1 MRKKFNTTGL
11 CLPEKHYMADISGH
25 LEKITEYVKEGDYLS
40 IHCARQYGKT
50 TILHALAQHL
60 SHDDLVVSLD
70 FQALGN
76 ASFQNENIFSLT
88 FADYFLRELLL
99 TNDQETPHLKKQMER
114 LRAVIQDGDERFV
127 LFHLFEQ
134 LTAVCRASSRP
145 VVLIIDEIDSA
156 SNNQVFLDFLAQ
168 MRYSYLER
176 EKRNTPAFHS
186 VILAGVHDIR
196 RLKIKLRSESEH
208 KYNSPW
214 NIAADFD
221 MDMSL
226 TLDGIRQMLTDYEQ
240 DYHTGMDIQM
250 LAGMIYDH
258 TGGYP
263 YLVSRICKLV
273 DENISESEDFHGR
286 SAAWTKEGVLLAI
299 RRLIAERNT
308 LFESLTEKLDSYPEL
323 ERMLYTLLFTGKTV
337 PYNTDTE
344 VITLASMFGFIKNKN
359 ENVAITNRIFETRL
373 YNRFLSMEELQENDI
388 YKASLWDRN
397 QFVVGG
403 HLDMRRILERF
414 VQHFHDIYTDSD
426 ERFLEESGRK
436 LFLLYLRPIING
448 SGNYYIESRTRS
460 MGRTDVIVDY
470 RGEQYIIEMKIW
482 RGQEYHSR
490 GEQQILGYLDDYH
503 IKKGYM
509 LSFCFNKKKQ
519 SGVQE
524 IVIGDKTVV
533 EAIV

>member
-168 MRYSYLER
+168 MRYFYLER

-196 RLKIKLRSESEH
+196 RLKIKLRSES
-208 KYNSPW
+208 
-214 NIAADFD
+214 
-221 MDMSL
+221 
-226 TLDGIRQMLTDYEQ
+226 
-240 DYHTGMDIQM
+240 
-250 LAGMIYDH
+250 
-258 TGGYP
+258 
-263 YLVSRICKLV
+263 
-273 DENISESEDFHGR
+273 
-286 SAAWTKEGVLLAI
+286 
-299 RRLIAERNT
+299 
-308 LFESLTEKLDSYPEL
+308 
-323 ERMLYTLLFTGKTV
+323 
-337 PYNTDTE
+337 
-344 VITLASMFGFIKNKN
+344 
-359 ENVAITNRIFETRL
+359 
-373 YNRFLSMEELQENDI
+373 
-388 YKASLWDRN
+388 
-397 QFVVGG
+397 
-403 HLDMRRILERF
+403 
-414 VQHFHDIYTDSD
+414 
-426 ERFLEESGRK
+426 
-436 LFLLYLRPIING
+436 
-448 SGNYYIESRTRS
+448 
-460 MGRTDVIVDY
+460 
-470 RGEQYIIEMKIW
+470 
-482 RGQEYHSR
+482 
-490 GEQQILGYLDDYH
+490 
-503 IKKGYM
+503 
-509 LSFCFNKKKQ
+509 
-519 SGVQE
+519 
-524 IVIGDKTVV
+524 VIGDRTVV